1 MRQLLTVMSAIV
13 LLAYPFAVYYGIDK
27 FGLSIMGILLVVL
40 FLLRI
45 FTASKTKLKEFKQL
59 AITSGLIGITLIILG
74 VLFRTKGWLLFYPVA
89 VNACMLLVFANSL
102 RQPQTII
109 ERLARLQE
117 PDLPPSGVR
126 YTRKVTQVWCLF
138 FLLNGLTA
146 LYTCFLSMEAWTLYN
161 GFISYL
167 LIGSLFAIEWL
178 VRQFIRKDEQTK

>member
-1 MRQLLTVMSAIV
+1 MRQLLTILSAIV

-27 FGLSIMGILLVVL
+27 FGLSIMGILLAVL
-40 FLLRI
+40 FVLRI

-59 AITSGLIGITLIILG
+59 AITSGLIGITLIVLG
-74 VLFRTKGWLLFYPVA
+74 VLFRSKGWLLFYPVA
-89 VNACMLLVFANSL
+89 VNACMLIVFANSL

-117 PDLPPSGVR
+117 PELPQSGIR

-146 LYTCFLSMEAWTLYN
+146 LYTCFLSMEVWTLYN
-161 GFISYL
+161 GLISYI
-167 LIGSLFAIEWL
+167 LIGALFAIEWV
-178 VRQFIRKDEQTK
+178 VRQVVRKDEPTQ